1 MAQAEKLALWFSVEG
16 DLKFLSH
23 RFMMLLWH
31 RALVRAGTP
40 LRYSQGFNPHP
51 RLSLPL
57 PKNVGVSSKQELLVL
72 EVQQRDVEEELQQKI
87 QNQLPLGMR
96 IINLGY
102 TPDDFSAQP
111 QWAGYHINLNEKV
124 NRATLARRI
133 ESFLQSTD
141 WPVLRPARGR
151 HPQRTVNLRA
161 GISHLEL
168 KQNVLHC
175 TIPIHPSGTAR
186 IEELLTALDLNGP
199 EQLLEI
205 CRVAVGYPN
214 DYSVN

>member
-40 LRYSQGFNPHP
+40 LCYSQGFNPHP

-57 PKNVGVSSKQELLVL
+57 PRNVGISSKQELLVL
-72 EVQQRDVEEELQQKI
+72 EVQQRDPVKELQHKI
-87 QNQLPLGMR
+87 QNQLPPGML
-96 IINLGY
+96 IITLGY
-102 TPDDFSAQP
+102 VPGDISAQP
-111 QWAGYHINLNEKV
+111 RWAAYQITLNEQV
-124 NRATLARRI
+124 NTEKLARRI

-141 WPVLRPARGR
+141 WPVSRPARGR

-161 GISHLEL
+161 GITSLEL
-168 KQNVLHC
+168 KQDVLHC
-175 TIPIHPSGTAR
+175 TIPVRTTGTIR
-186 IEELLTALDLNGP
+186 IEELLTALELNGP
-199 EQLLEI
+199 EQTLEI
-205 CRVAVGYPN
+205 SRVEVGYPN
-214 DYSVN
+214 DYNMN